1 MNRVVLIEAISVVVF
16 GLVCMGEGL
25 RIVVF
30 RDPFILYDP
39 LGPGPYIL
47 VLSIGIMTGG
57 VVYFLQ
63 NYARTLHV
71 EYVEGNKKSGMQVLS
86 AVTVLILYNLV
97 IVFVGY
103 LSATVVFYFLGLRVS
118 GVKSLRSSLILAVI
132 FTTLH
137 YIVFV
142 RFAKVV
148 FPKGIFY

>member
-16 GLVCMGEGL
+16 GLVCMTEGL
-25 RIVVF
+25 RMVIF
-30 RDPFILYDP
+30 RDPYILYDP
-39 LGPGPYIL
+39 LGPGLYIF
-47 VLSIGIMTGG
+47 VLSIGIVTGG

-63 NYARTLHV
+63 NYARTPQV
-71 EYVEGNKKSGMQVLS
+71 EYIEGNKKNGMQVLS
-86 AVTVLILYNLV
+86 AVTVLVIYNLV

-118 GVKSLRSSLILAVI
+118 GVKSWRSSLILAVV

-142 RFAKVV
+142 RFAKIV

>member
-16 GLVCMGEGL
+16 GLVCVAEGL
-25 RIVVF
+25 RMVIF

-39 LGPGPYIL
+39 LGPGLYIL

-57 VVYFLQ
+57 VVYFFQ
-63 NYARTLHV
+63 NYTRTAQV
-71 EYVEGNKKSGMQVLS
+71 EYVENNKKNGMQVLG
-86 AVTVLILYNLV
+86 AVTVLVMYNLV

-103 LSATVVFYFLGLRVS
+103 LSGTVVFYFLGLRVS
-118 GVKSLRSSLILAVI
+118 GVKSWRSSLILAVVL
-132 FTTLH
+132 TTLH

-148 FPKGIFY
+148 FPRGIFY